1 MEKWSVESIVIELKK
16 HANPKNVKGMARF
29 GINPRNTIGIPIP
42 VIRSLAKRIGKNHEL
57 AQDLWNTGIHEARI
71 LAALTDEFGKV
82 TKAQMDRWTADFD
95 SWDVCDQVCMNLFD
109 KTPYAHQKA
118 KAWTSDNKEFVRR
131 AGFAMMAALAFHD
144 KKAPDRDFLQFFP
157 FIEKYA
163 DDQHN
168 FVKKAVN
175 WALRQIGKRNS
186 ALCKRAII
194 VAERLKKRESTSSR
208 WIGSDA
214 FRELSQKKF
223 S

>member
-1 MEKWSVESIVIELKK
+1 MQKEINNIVKQLKV
-16 HANPKNVKGMARF
+16 HSNPRNVSGMARF
-29 GINPRNTIGIPIP
+29 GINSDKTLGVSIPNL
-42 VIRSLAKRIGKNHEL
+42 RAMAKKIGKNHGL
-57 AQDLWNTGIHEARI
+57 ADGLWKTGIHEARI
-71 LAALTDEFGKV
+71 LASIIEEPGEV
-82 TKAQMDRWTADFD
+82 TEYQMDRWTADFD

-109 KTPYAHQKA
+109 KTPYAYKKA

-144 KKAPDRDFLQFFP
+144 KKASDQDFLEFLP

-163 DDQHN
+163 DDQRN
-168 FVKKAVN
+168 FVKKSVN

-186 ALCKRAII
+186 ALCKRAIV
-194 VAERLKKRESTSSR
+194 VAERLKKRESKSSR